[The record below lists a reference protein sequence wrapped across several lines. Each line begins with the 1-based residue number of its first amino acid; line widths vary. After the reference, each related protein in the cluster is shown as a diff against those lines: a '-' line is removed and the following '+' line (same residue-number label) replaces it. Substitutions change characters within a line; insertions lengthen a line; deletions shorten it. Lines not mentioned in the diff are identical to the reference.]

1 MGSSREFIET
11 WFYRVWAKED
21 PAAIEELFIPDGEAR
36 GLGANV
42 LVGPEGFKQFH
53 SALLSLLSDIVI
65 TVDKCIES
73 GEWASAVCT
82 VRAKSRKTGTPVIL
96 TGSVMTRI
104 VDGKLI
110 ESYNHWDFLGMFS
123 QLGLLP
129 GETFER
135 ALSGNKVI

>member
-1 MGSSREFIET
+1 MGSSLEFIET
-11 WFYRVWAKED
+11 WFDRVWRQED

-36 GLGANV
+36 GLGANT
-42 LVGPEGFKQFH
+42 LVGPKDFKQFH
-53 SALLSLLSDIVI
+53 TTLLGILSDVVI
-65 TVDKCIES
+65 TVDKCIEV

-82 VRAKSRKTGTPVIL
+82 VQAKSRKTGEPVTM

-110 ESYNHWDFLGMFS
+110 ESYNHWDFLGMFG

-129 GETFER
+129 RESFEK
-135 ALSGNKVI
+135 ALSGEKVI